1 MNEKTI
7 NTPKR
12 NIKTILII
20 LTVLTG
26 LILFFFANSQSKQNS
41 KDKSSIATDADEYA
55 KNLEEQLEET
65 INCLTNSTD
74 TKVMITLDGGFENIY
89 SSQTFS
95 SNDTLFTSVNQTNP
109 QIIKTKNPKIAG
121 VMIVLKQVF
130 DAESVT
136 EIKKAAATC
145 LNINENKIYIIGG
158 TVTQ

>member
-7 NTPKR
+7 NSPKR
-12 NIKTILII
+12 NIKKILII
-20 LTVLTG
+20 LTALTG
-26 LILFFFANSQSKQNS
+26 LILLFFANSQSKQNS

-109 QIIKTKNPKIAG
+109 QIIKTKNHHRY
-121 VMIVLKQVF
+121 L
-130 DAESVT
+130 SY
-136 EIKKAAATC
+136 
-145 LNINENKIYIIGG
+145 L
-158 TVTQ
+158 